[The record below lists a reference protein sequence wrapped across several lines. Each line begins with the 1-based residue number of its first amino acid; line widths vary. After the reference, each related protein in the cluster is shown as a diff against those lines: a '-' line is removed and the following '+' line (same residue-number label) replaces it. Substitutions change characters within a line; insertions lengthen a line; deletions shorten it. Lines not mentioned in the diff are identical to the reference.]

1 LETVSL
7 PKPEPGLV
15 IRYSYLW
22 RAEYLRGQEEG
33 VKDRPCAIVLA
44 PEHVEDGT
52 HVVVLPVTHSP
63 PDKTVAALEIPPAIK
78 RLLGLDSE
86 RSWVVL
92 SESNRF
98 RWPGPDLRRVGDRD
112 DSSVAY
118 GFLPPR
124 FFAELYR
131 RFIALEDVNRSRR
144 VTRTE

>member
-1 LETVSL
+1 LDAVSL
-7 PKPEPGLV
+7 LRPEPGLV

-22 RAEYLRGQEEG
+22 RAEHLRGQEEG

-44 PEHVEDGT
+44 PERVEDDT
-52 HVVVLPVTHSP
+52 LAVVLPVTHSP
-63 PDKTVAALEIPPAIK
+63 PDKSVVALEIPLAIK
-78 RLLGLDSE
+78 RSLGLDSE
-86 RSWVVL
+86 RSWIVL

-98 RWPGPDLRRVGDRD
+98 RWHGPDLRRVGDRD

-124 FFAELYR
+124 FFAELRR
-131 RFIALEDVNRSRR
+131 RFIAIEDAARSRR

>member
-1 LETVSL
+1 VSL

-15 IRYSYLW
+15 IRYAYPW
-22 RAEYLRGQEEG
+22 RAEHLRGQEEG

-44 PEHVEDGT
+44 PERIGDDT

-63 PDKTVAALEIPPAIK
+63 PGRSAEALEIPPAVK
-78 RLLGLDSE
+78 RHLKLDAE

-124 FFAELYR
+124 FFAELLR
-131 RFIALEDVNRSRR
+131 RFIALEDAARSRR

>member
-1 LETVSL
+1 MSL

-22 RAEYLRGQEEG
+22 LREHREGREEG

-44 PEHVEDGT
+44 PERVGDDT

-63 PDKTVAALEIPPAIK
+63 PDKSAVALEIPPAIK

-112 DSSVAY
+112 DSSVVY

-131 RFIALEDVNRSRR
+131 RFIALEDATRSHR